1 MVNVKFYLD
10 KADKSKH
17 FPIHLVLRQKD
28 VQVKVATGEK
38 VLKKDWDA
46 KNQLVKETEYTYK
59 SINKFLL
66 FLKQEVEKHFET
78 APHSQFTDKKVKEK
92 ILSFV
97 NSRRQ
102 NTGISMVCE
111 DAS

>member
-59 SINKFLL
+59 SISYNTNQIRIHRLQMAQLL
-66 FLKQEVEKHFET
+66 HCSTHLQHTRERKHAEKR
-78 APHSQFTDKKVKEK
+78 SD
-92 ILSFV
+92 
-97 NSRRQ
+97 
-102 NTGISMVCE
+102 GIVR
-111 DAS
+111 

>member
-17 FPIHLVLRQKD
+17 FPIHLVIRQKD

-46 KNQLVKETEYTYK
+46 KNQLVKETE
-59 SINKFLL
+59 
-66 FLKQEVEKHFET
+66 
-78 APHSQFTDKKVKEK
+78 
-92 ILSFV
+92 
-97 NSRRQ
+97 
-102 NTGISMVCE
+102 
-111 DAS
+111 